1 MTTLEPTATGLP
13 PAPRP
18 AAATAAAAAA
28 AAVSPGALR
37 LSYRQFR
44 YWTTY
49 SRRTWR
55 GTILS
60 AIFGPALYLTAMG
73 LGLGTLVDHGSGL
86 PGGVRYL
93 DFVAPGVLAANAMQ
107 SAFGEGTYPV
117 LGSVKWFGNYWAA
130 VNTPQR
136 PQDIV
141 TGHAAL
147 ALARMAA
154 LSGIFFAFMTGFG
167 TLHSGLGIL
176 AWPAAVLTGA
186 AFLLPIM
193 AYVITLD
200 SDVKLNT
207 LFRFVMTPLFLF
219 SGTFFPWQQLPH
231 WAHPIAFATPLW
243 QGVELCRSLT
253 LGTASW
259 GMSLVHVAYL
269 LLFALGGFAAA
280 RITYRRR
287 LYK

>member
-1 MTTLEPTATGLP
+1 MASLESPTLAGPTPRPRATGVP
-13 PAPRP
+13 N
-18 AAATAAAAAA
+18 AA
-28 AAVSPGALR
+28 R

-44 YWTTY
+44 YWVTY

-55 GTILS
+55 GTVLS

-73 LGLGTLVDHGSGL
+73 VGLGTLVDHGSGL

-107 SAFGEGTYPV
+107 TAFGEATYPV

-136 PQDIV
+136 PQDV
-141 TGHAAL
+141 AAGHAAL
-147 ALARMAA
+147 SLVRIAV

-167 TLHSGLGIL
+167 VLHSALAIL

-186 AFLLPIM
+186 AFMLPIM
-193 AYVITLD
+193 AYAITLE
-200 SDVKLNT
+200 SDQKLNA

-219 SGTFFPWQQLPH
+219 SGTFFPWQQLPG
-231 WAHPIAFATPLW
+231 WAHPIAYATPLW
-243 QGVELCRSLT
+243 HGVELCRSLT
-253 LGTASW
+253 LGGATWAGSA
-259 GMSLVHVAYL
+259 VHVAYL
-269 LLFALGGFAAA
+269 LAFAVGGYLAA

-287 LYK
+287 LYN

>member
-1 MTTLEPTATGLP
+1 MTAIEAPNATV
-13 PAPRP
+13 PAPHS
-18 AAATAAAAAA
+18 AGA
-28 AAVSPGALR
+28 PGALR

-44 YWTTY
+44 YWVTY

-55 GTILS
+55 GTTMS
-60 AIFGPALYLTAMG
+60 AVFGPALYLTAMG
-73 LGLGTLVDHGSGL
+73 VGLGTLVDKGAGL
-86 PGGVRYL
+86 HGGVRYL

-136 PQDIV
+136 PEDV
-141 TGHAAL
+141 VAGHAAL
-147 ALARMAA
+147 ALTRIAVIG
-154 LSGIFFAFMTGFG
+154 GIFFAFMSGFG
-167 TLHSGLGIL
+167 TLHSDLAIL

-193 AYVITLD
+193 AFVITLD
-200 SDVKLNT
+200 SDQKLNT

-219 SGTFFPWQQLPH
+219 SGTFFPWRQLPG

-243 QGVELCRSLT
+243 HGVELCRSLT
-253 LGTASW
+253 LGTATW
-259 GMSLVHVAYL
+259 AGSLVHLAYL
-269 LLFALGGFAAA
+269 LALAIGGFLVA
-280 RITYRRR
+280 RVTYRRR
-287 LYK
+287 LYS

>member
-1 MTTLEPTATGLP
+1 MTAIDSPNP
-13 PAPRP
+13 PATRAYDGRAYDTRP
-18 AAATAAAAAA
+18 
-28 AAVSPGALR
+28 PGALR

-44 YWTTY
+44 YWITY
-49 SRRTWR
+49 CRRTWR
-55 GTILS
+55 GSAMS

-73 LGLGTLVDHGSGL
+73 VGLGTLVDKGTGL

-107 SAFGEGTYPV
+107 NAFGLGTYPV

-136 PQDIV
+136 PQDVV

-147 ALARMAA
+147 ALVWTGAVT
-154 LSGIFFAFMTGFG
+154 GVFFAFMSAFG
-167 TLHSGLGIL
+167 TLHSPLAVL
-176 AWPAAVLTGA
+176 AWPASVLTGA

-193 AYVITLD
+193 SYVVTVD
-200 SDVKLNT
+200 SDQKLNT

-219 SGTFFPWQQLPH
+219 SGTFFPWQQLPG
-231 WAHPIAFATPLW
+231 WAHPIAYATPLW
-243 QGVELCRSLT
+243 HGVELCRSLT
-253 LGTASW
+253 LGTATW
-259 GMSLVHVAYL
+259 GASLVHIAYL
-269 LLFALGGFAAA
+269 LAFALGGYAVA

-287 LYK
+287 LYR